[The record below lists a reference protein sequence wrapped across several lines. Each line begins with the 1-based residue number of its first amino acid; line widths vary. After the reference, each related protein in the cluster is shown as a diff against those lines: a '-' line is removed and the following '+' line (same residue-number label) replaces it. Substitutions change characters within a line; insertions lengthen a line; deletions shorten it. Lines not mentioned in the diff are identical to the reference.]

1 MKRATLPSRLIAGFA
16 LITVPL
22 VVLLVWNNVYAMKV
36 VQSQVAT
43 SNKNLLAMY
52 MNQIDTVLVDLEKF
66 IYKTAY
72 GDSDLIS
79 IGTYGEDDP
88 EAYIANIRALN
99 KLFLNL
105 SYYKDADVLFIY
117 NSNLDDLSVAM
128 QQQVPFDR
136 KAPIKLKLEQLMKDT
151 SKTDL
156 FRSWILINQDEHY
169 SLVRV
174 VNTGFDIYVGAWVD
188 ITKLMIPLN
197 LLDLGEDSQAL
208 FISKD
213 GRSLTPTKD
222 SLYAE
227 SIQLADWSVKSAD
240 NEQPYRIIHLDE
252 EKSLLVVQPSRISN
266 IQLAVIIPE
275 KNLLKGLTL
284 FQRINYFVPILALI
298 ILFLYLFLLQRSI
311 IRPIAQLIGS
321 MRRIYSGDLS
331 VRFND
336 NRLMEFKVIG
346 DTFNKMVQQI
356 EVLKIDIYE
365 EQIRTQKAELKHLQ
379 VQIHPHFFMNSLNLV
394 YNLAQ
399 IRNFELVQK
408 ISIHL
413 VKYFRYVIHTHKTSM
428 MISEE
433 LDHIHQYL
441 AIQKVRFPD
450 NLSYTIE
457 VDDDLKE
464 FRIPPSTIQ
473 PLVENAMIHGLSV
486 NLGVPFSI
494 QVTIRSDPSPEH
506 LIIEVRDNGR
516 GFPPEMLEQFQSRQY
531 FEKEGNDHIGM
542 WNVFRRCN
550 LFFKQEI
557 GIECNNAATGGAI
570 VILRLPRQNQDDEE
584 SDDV

>member
-43 SNKNLLAMY
+43 SNKNLLELY
-52 MNQIDTVLVDLEKF
+52 MNQIDTVLVDIEKY

-72 GDSDLIS
+72 DSDLIS
-79 IGTYGEDDP
+79 LGAYGKDDP
-88 EAYIANIRALN
+88 EAYIAKVRTLN
-99 KLFLNL
+99 DMFLNL
-105 SYYKDADVLFIY
+105 NYYKDADVFFIY
-117 NSNLDDLSVAM
+117 NSNLDGLSLAS
-128 QQQVPFDR
+128 QQHLPFDS
-136 KAPIKLKLEQLMKDT
+136 KELIKLKLEQLMGDS
-151 SKTDL
+151 SKTDI
-156 FRSWILINQDEHY
+156 FRSWILINQDGHY

-174 VNTGFDIYVGAWVD
+174 VNTGYDTYVGAWVD
-188 ITKLMIPLN
+188 INKLMIPLN
-197 LLDLGEDSQAL
+197 LLDLGEDRQAL
-208 FISKD
+208 FLSKD
-213 GRSLTPTKD
+213 GRSLTPMKD
-222 SLYAE
+222 PQYAK
-227 SIQLADWSVKSAD
+227 SIQVADWSVESAD
-240 NEQPYRIIHLDE
+240 SVQPYKTIHLQ
-252 EKSLLVVQPSRISN
+252 EKKYLLVVQPSRTSN
-266 IQLAVIIPE
+266 IQLAVMIPE
-275 KNLLKGLTL
+275 RNLLEGLTL
-284 FQRINYFVPILALI
+284 FQKINYFVPVLALL
-298 ILFLYLFLLQRSI
+298 ILFFYLLFLQRSI
-311 IRPIAQLIGS
+311 IRPITQLIGG

-336 NRLMEFKVIG
+336 NRLMELKVIG

-450 NLSYTIE
+450 NLTYTIE

-464 FRIPPSTIQ
+464 LRIPPSTIQ
-473 PLVENAMIHGLSV
+473 PLVENAMIHGFSV

-494 QVTIRSDPSPEH
+494 QVIIRADSSPEH

-516 GFPPEMLEQFQSRQY
+516 GFPPELLEQFQSRQY
-531 FEKEGNDHIGM
+531 FEKE
-542 WNVFRRCN
+542 
-550 LFFKQEI
+550 
-557 GIECNNAATGGAI
+557 
-570 VILRLPRQNQDDEE
+570 
-584 SDDV
+584 

>member
-1 MKRATLPSRLIAGFA
+1 
-16 LITVPL
+16 
-22 VVLLVWNNVYAMKV
+22 
-36 VQSQVAT
+36 
-43 SNKNLLAMY
+43 
-52 MNQIDTVLVDLEKF
+52 
-66 IYKTAY
+66 
-72 GDSDLIS
+72 
-79 IGTYGEDDP
+79 
-88 EAYIANIRALN
+88 
-99 KLFLNL
+99 
-105 SYYKDADVLFIY
+105 
-117 NSNLDDLSVAM
+117 
-128 QQQVPFDR
+128 
-136 KAPIKLKLEQLMKDT
+136 
-151 SKTDL
+151 
-156 FRSWILINQDEHY
+156 
-169 SLVRV
+169 V
-174 VNTGFDIYVGAWVD
+174 VNTGYDTYVGAWVD
-188 ITKLMIPLN
+188 INKLMIPLN
-197 LLDLGEDSQAL
+197 LLDLGEDRQAL
-208 FISKD
+208 FLSKD
-213 GRSLTPTKD
+213 GRSLTPMKD
-222 SLYAE
+222 PKYAK
-227 SIQLADWSVKSAD
+227 SIQLADWSVESAD
-240 NEQPYRIIHLDE
+240 SVQPYKTIHLQ
-252 EKSLLVVQPSRISN
+252 EKKYLLVVQPSRTSN
-266 IQLAVIIPE
+266 IQLAVMIPE
-275 KNLLKGLTL
+275 RNLLEGLTL
-284 FQRINYFVPILALI
+284 FQKINYFVPVLALL
-298 ILFLYLFLLQRSI
+298 ILFFYLLFLQRSI
-311 IRPIAQLIGS
+311 IRPITQLIGG

-450 NLSYTIE
+450 NLLYTIE
-457 VDDDLKE
+457 VDDDLKG

-473 PLVENAMIHGLSV
+473 PLVENAMIHGFSV

-494 QVTIRSDPSPEH
+494 QVIIRADFSPEH
-506 LIIEVRDNGR
+506 FIIEVRDNGR

-542 WNVFRRCN
+542 WNVIRRCN
-550 LFFKQEI
+550 LFFKLEI

-570 VILRLPRQNQDDEE
+570 VILRLPRQNQDDEG